1 LPDDITSLDDRALM
15 SLMVRLTRWLEYQG
29 VRLARAKVVEQE
41 LDYQISQ
48 RSAIIML
55 QNWGGTRE
63 DRVAIAK
70 AQVETDKQIE
80 RLRQDH
86 GQSYAYRKLLENL
99 YDATERKTSTVS
111 RELTR
116 RGHFAPHERRSDRWG
131 GA

>member
-1 LPDDITSLDDRALM
+1 M

-99 YDATERKTSTVS
+99 YDATERKTNTVS